1 MKKLA
6 EVSIGCLLVAA
17 CLVGLFSSRSGD
29 FGNAEVGR
37 TTDGEFD
44 IPPSL
49 VWRMYQAHNAARDR
63 RLNGGQPLDV
73 EELFGLMGCGITN
86 AEAIAAQPRGEMR
99 FCDDCLTDDKRRELW
114 PFDVE
119 SFESA
124 LEAKMVRDEEGLFRK
139 KAGSDGSAAAGDE
152 GLVASNPTIR
162 WVNNEIEQWAVARL
176 DEKYTRLDDAA
187 LRKAAGNDAFP
198 EGWLVWMLADKGVA
212 REFFVI
218 ARGDGAWNPR
228 YYIDLICDDN
238 GMSIIASFD
247 SFPNRR
253 EAAAMRMFGDD
264 IAAVH
269 NLAVLEWRHRNFRLG
284 MDPQRIKRWLEEA
297 RRLNVPTA
305 EANLKV
311 LLDHIPESAM
321 SEASQTK
328 ATGG

>member
-6 EVSIGCLLVAA
+6 LVSIGCLLVAA
-17 CLVGLFSSRSGD
+17 CLVWLFSSRSGD
-29 FGNAEVGR
+29 SGNTEAGR

-49 VWRMYQAHNAARDR
+49 VCRMYQAHNAARDR
-63 RLNGGQPLDV
+63 RLNGGQPFDA
-73 EELFGLMGCGITN
+73 EELFGLMECGITN

-114 PFDVE
+114 PFDVA
-119 SFESA
+119 SFEA
-124 LEAKMVRDEEGLFRK
+124 ELEAKMVRDEDGLFRK
-139 KAGSDGSAAAGDE
+139 KAEPDGSAAAGDE

-162 WVNNEIEQWAVARL
+162 WVNSEIEQWAIARL

-198 EGWLVWMLADKGVA
+198 EGWLVWMLADMDGA
-212 REFFVI
+212 REFFAI
-218 ARGDGAWNPR
+218 ARGDGAWDPR
-228 YYIDLICDDN
+228 YYMYILCDAN
-238 GMSIIASFD
+238 GMTVLASFD
-247 SFPNRR
+247 SFPNRH
-253 EAAAMRMFGDD
+253 EAATMLMLGDD

-269 NLAVLEWRHRNFRLG
+269 NLAVLEWRHRNFRMG
-284 MDPQRIKRWLEEA
+284 MNPLRIRGCLEA
-297 RRLNVPTA
+297 AKRLNVPTA
-305 EANLKV
+305 AANLKV

-328 ATGG
+328 TTGG